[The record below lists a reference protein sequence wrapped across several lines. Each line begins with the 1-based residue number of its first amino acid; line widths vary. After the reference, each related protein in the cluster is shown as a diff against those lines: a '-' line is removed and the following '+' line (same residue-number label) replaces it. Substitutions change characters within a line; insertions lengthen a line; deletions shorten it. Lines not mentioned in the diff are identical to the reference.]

1 MKASLLSF
9 LSKTVSISSI
19 SIASIGLGVGNS
31 VLAQTSFDFDATY
44 DLTATS
50 NELDFG
56 VSKVLITGESENAP
70 FGLTQISGVTYSL
83 GDLLTGDFQANTDPT
98 VFGLLDAPLGEITFF
113 GSGDNKLIGSD
124 EITGTINLET
134 LIARSTGIFSITRGE
149 GQLEGASGVLSF
161 NEVSQLSLDP
171 NIPLTGVA
179 TVSGTFEIQ
188 SVPEPDSS
196 VTLIGLGAIGSML
209 LLRKKITNKIKK
221 NEQKK
226 NYFSCDWF

>member
-1 MKASLLSF
+1 MFAVKAKPQINMYFLFNFFKVNLLSF
-9 LSKTVSISSI
+9 FWKTANISSI

-44 DLTATS
+44 DITAS
-50 NELDFG
+50 SIELDFG
-56 VSKVLITGESENAP
+56 VLKVLLTGSSEDAP

-149 GQLEGASGVLSF
+149 GELEQASGVLSF
-161 NEVSQLSLDP
+161 SEVSQLSLDP

-188 SVPEPDSS
+188 SVPEPHPSI
-196 VTLIGLGAIGSML
+196 TLIGLGVIGSML
-209 LLRKKITNKIKK
+209 LFPKK
-221 NEQKK
+221 
-226 NYFSCDWF
+226 